1 MNLKTIIYQA
11 VLFTLGMVTIPVLTT
26 GIVTDFG
33 ARSFETAAALNDVA
47 EEVRRGAW
55 IAFVGAFLVKEAVWR
70 KAGLTSFMGRAA
82 GFIGVYFVLFVL
94 VLAVI

>member
-26 GIVTDFG
+26 GIVTDFW